1 MGGVVCVYKPV
12 FVGATRVARV
22 LRRSGGEGAA
32 GASGKARGLRRSYS
46 RDRARWVSGKA
57 RGLRRSYSRDRAR
70 WACVGAVGGRW
81 RGGSHMRGGF
91 CRSDAS
97 REGFAAVGRRGCC
110 GASGKARGL
119 RRSYSRDQARWVFV
133 GAVGGRWR
141 GGSRMRG
148 GSHMRGGFCRSD
160 ASREGFAAVGRRGRC
175 GASGKARG
183 LRRSYSR
190 DQARWVFV
198 GAVGGR
204 WRGGSHMRGGF
215 CRSDASREGF
225 AAVGR
230 RGCCGGEWKSS
241 RLAPLLQ
248 PGSSA
253 VGFRKSSRLAP
264 LLQPGSSA
272 VGFRKSSR
280 LAPLLQPGSC
290 AVGMRWRGGWPLAW
304 RLPYARR
311 FL

>member
-119 RRSYSRDQARWVFV
+119 RRSYSRDQARWV
-133 GAVGGRWR
+133 
-141 GGSRMRG
+141 
-148 GSHMRGGFCRSD
+148 
-160 ASREGFAAVGRRGRC
+160 
-175 GASGKARG
+175 SGKARG

-264 LLQPGSSA
+264 LLQPGS
-272 VGFRKSSR
+272 
-280 LAPLLQPGSC
+280 C